1 MSFHCVRPWPW
12 RPEGGGEHAH
22 GSLHRRC
29 HRHHTTRG
37 FIMTKHTAQT
47 VPVQLHRTDQL
58 LVLAAP
64 MPGLEPSDITGVIDG
79 DQVTIDGTYRG
90 SRQDQPEVL
99 VSEWT
104 MGPYHRD
111 IVLLQCV
118 NGELTNATYGNGVL
132 VLAMPILLSGIPG
145 EKTAFQLDTITGTR
159 GQHVSHTG

>member
-1 MSFHCVRPWPW
+1 
-12 RPEGGGEHAH
+12 
-22 GSLHRRC
+22 
-29 HRHHTTRG
+29 
-37 FIMTKHTAQT
+37 MTKPTAQT

-64 MPGLEPSDITGVIDG
+64 MPGLEPSDITVVIDG

-111 IVLLQCV
+111 IVLPQCV

-132 VLAMPILLSGIPG
+132 VLAMPVLLSGTPR

-159 GQHVSHTG
+159 GQHVSHTGGNLPVTDSGAPHQSTQTSS